1 VIPVNETELARSIKT
16 TFEGPDI
23 GPGWVPVPDLLAV
36 LDGLQNAIVI
46 VVEDLWGRRH
56 KPGPVPSEI
65 QRQATLQFGDVQ
77 VGSFGA
83 TLTLRAPKRH
93 EPEMFDIQ
101 PEAIDRLLTGIE
113 DQVAGRV
120 PDLPGEARR
129 HIETLAARIRRTE
142 DRLILEGGRAR
153 KKVVISA
160 ETVAPSELLP
170 QAPEARKIRVT
181 GRLLEIDYKDRSAE
195 VWDPLGQMT
204 RIRFTEDQREQVDAA
219 RQLQVAVE
227 GRLEVA
233 PSGKSGAIT
242 LELLEPVRVDDRFW
256 RAPSIAELAAE
267 QGVRPI
273 EDPSSLVANFWEDD
287 DEEDFLATLR
297 RWRQES

>member
-1 VIPVNETELARSIKT
+1 MNETELARSIKT

-56 KPGPVPSEI
+56 RPGPVPSEI
-65 QRQATLQFGDVQ
+65 QRQATLQFGDVR

-83 TLTLRAPKRH
+83 TLTLQAPKRD

-101 PEAIDRLLTGIE
+101 PEAIDRLLMGIE

-129 HIETLAARIRRTE
+129 HIETVAARIRRTE

-153 KKVVISA
+153 KHIVISSD
-160 ETVAPSELLP
+160 TVAPPELP
-170 QAPEARKIRVT
+170 TRVSAPHTVRLT
-181 GRLLEIDYKDRSAE
+181 GRLLEIDYRDRSAE
-195 VWDPLGQMT
+195 VWDPLGRMT
-204 RIRFTEDQREQVDAA
+204 RIRFSEEQRDQVDAA
-219 RQLQVAVE
+219 REQHVAVE
-227 GRLEVA
+227 GRLDVT
-233 PSGKSGAIT
+233 PSGRSGLLMLESLTSVRLDEEFWQART
-242 LELLEPVRVDDRFW
+242 L
-256 RAPSIAELAAE
+256 AQLAVE
-267 QGVRPI
+267 QGVRPVD
-273 EDPSSLVANFWEDD
+273 DPASLVAPFWEED
-287 DEEDFLATLR
+287 DEEEFLAALR